1 MKTTAAICAAILTGT
16 AVCEELKTLSDAD
29 RELLKKPYTSL
40 SAEEKTKR
48 DALAKLRY
56 MIEEGGEMV
65 RPGTPVGKVLVVNRQ
80 KKVSM
85 DALRKFT
92 EPFAYVM
99 EYDIRFTE
107 KESPAEIV
115 LDVVDVPGE
124 RALAVYPDEGRGVIN
139 VAALAAD
146 KPAAAFLDART
157 RKEMLR
163 AFAYLTAGSSYGTPL
178 FARAKTVKDLD
189 DIATESFP
197 VDVSMRTMRYLKDLG
212 MRPIE
217 RATYRSLVN
226 HGYEIAPTNGYQKA
240 IYEKAKANPRR
251 RKPNGRK

>member
-1 MKTTAAICAAILTGT
+1 MKMTAAICAAVLTGT
-16 AVCEELKTLSDAD
+16 ALCEEIKTLSDAD
-29 RELLKKPYTSL
+29 RELLKKPYMSL
-40 SAEEKTKR
+40 SAEDKAKR
-48 DALAKLRY
+48 DELAKLRY
-56 MIEEGGEMV
+56 LIEEGGEMA

-99 EYDIRFTE
+99 EYDIHFAE
-107 KESPAEIV
+107 KETSAEIV
-115 LDVVDVPGE
+115 LDIVDVPGE
-124 RALAVYPDEGRGVIN
+124 RALSVYPDEGRAVIN

-163 AFAYLTAGSSYGTPL
+163 AFAYMTAGSSYGTPL
-178 FARAKTVKDLD
+178 FARAKSVKDLD
-189 DIATESFP
+189 NIATESFP
-197 VDVSMRTMRYLKDLG
+197 VDVTMRTMRYLKDLG

-217 RATYRSLVN
+217 RSTYRSLVS

-240 IYEKAKANPRR
+240 IYEKIKANPRR
-251 RKPNGRK
+251 RRPNGGK